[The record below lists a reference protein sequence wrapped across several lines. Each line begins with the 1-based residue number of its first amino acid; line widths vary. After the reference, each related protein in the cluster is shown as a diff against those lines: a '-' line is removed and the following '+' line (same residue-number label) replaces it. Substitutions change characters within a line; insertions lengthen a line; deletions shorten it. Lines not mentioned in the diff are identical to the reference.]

1 MKSVILDSYT
11 VDLGELSWDGIEKIS
26 ELTVY
31 SRSRASEIKERIGD
45 CEAVFTS
52 KCHITKEIIDSCP
65 NIRFIGVTA
74 TGYDN
79 IDLEAAKNRN
89 IAVCNVPSYSTE
101 SVAQHTFALLLE
113 LCNHTAL
120 HNEAS
125 QDGRW
130 TSSPDFCMT
139 LSSMYQLSGKTLGII
154 GYGSIGKQ
162 VEKIAEAFG
171 MKVIPY
177 SQNPK
182 EAVKADVITLHCP
195 ATPENKGFINKE
207 FISNMKDGAYII
219 NTARGALINESD
231 LAEAVR
237 SGKLS
242 GAAVDVVS
250 SEPIS
255 KDNPI
260 LGVRNIIITPHM
272 AWTSSEARTTI
283 CNICADNLKA
293 FIDGKK
299 LNRIV

>member
-11 VDLGELSWDGIEKIS
+11 VDCGKLSWDGLESIS

-31 SRSRASEIKERIGD
+31 SRSKASEIVERIGD

-52 KCHITKEIIDSCP
+52 KCHITKEVIDSCP
-65 NIRFIGVTA
+65 NIKFIGVTA

-79 IDLEAAKNRN
+79 IDLKAAKERN

-113 LCNHTAL
+113 LCNHVAL

-130 TSSPDFCMT
+130 TSCPDFCMT
-139 LSSMYQLSGKTLGII
+139 LSNMYQLSGKTLGII
-154 GYGSIGKQ
+154 GYGSIGKRVGQ
-162 VEKIAEAFG
+162 IAEAFG

-177 SQNPK
+177 SQNPQ

-207 FISNMKDGAYII
+207 FLNEMKDGAYII

-231 LAEAVR
+231 LAEAVK

-255 KDNPI
+255 KDNPL
-260 LGVRNIIITPHM
+260 LGIENLIVTPHM
-272 AWTSSEARTTI
+272 AWTSDEARTTI

-293 FIDGKK
+293 FIKGEK

>member
-11 VDLGELSWDGIEKIS
+11 VDLGKLSWEGLESIS

-31 SRSRASEIKERIGD
+31 SRSKASETVERIGD

-52 KCHITKEIIDSCP
+52 KCHITKEVIDSCP
-65 NIRFIGVTA
+65 NIKFIGVTA

-79 IDLEAAKNRN
+79 IDLKAAKERN

-113 LCNHTAL
+113 LCNRVAL

-139 LSSMYQLSGKTLGII
+139 LSNMYQLSGKTMGII
-154 GYGSIGKQ
+154 GYGSIGKRVGQ
-162 VEKIAEAFG
+162 IAEAFG

-177 SQNPK
+177 SQNPQ
-182 EAVKADVITLHCP
+182 EAVKADVITLHCL
-195 ATPENKGFINKE
+195 ATSENKGFINKE
-207 FISNMKDGAYII
+207 FLNEMKDGAYII
-219 NTARGALINESD
+219 NTARGALINEAD
-231 LAEAVR
+231 LAEAVK

-255 KDNPI
+255 KDNPL
-260 LGVRNIIITPHM
+260 LGIENLIITPHM
-272 AWTSSEARTTI
+272 AWTSDEARKTI
-283 CNICADNLKA
+283 CDICADNLKA
-293 FIDGKK
+293 FIKGEK
-299 LNRIV
+299 LNRII